1 MKITLLVI
9 GKTDAE
15 YLREGIAVYMKRLK
29 HYVNF
34 VLVEIPDIKNVTS
47 MSPLERTEREC
58 ALLLEKHIHKTA
70 HVILLDEHGRARSSK
85 EFATHLEKKIVGGI
99 DDIIFVVG
107 GPYGFTEELKKR
119 ANETLALSLMTFSH
133 QMVRLIFV
141 EQLYRAFTIMKGE
154 PYHHE

>member
-9 GKTDAE
+9 GKTDVE

-34 VLVEIPDIKNVTS
+34 ALVEIPDVKNVTS

-58 ALLLEKHIHKTA
+58 ALLLEKHISKTA
-70 HVILLDEHGRARSSK
+70 YVILLDEHGRERSSK
-85 EFATHLEKKIVGGI
+85 EFAAHLEKKIVNGV

-107 GPYGFTEELKKR
+107 GPYGFTQALKER
-119 ANETLALSLMTFSH
+119 ANEMLSLAQMTFSH